1 LDAHIR
7 GLSPFPGAWFEANGK
22 RVKVLAAEPLSD
34 EGATATLA
42 ESGAIYCG
50 VGALRLVTV
59 QPAGKGAMSGADF
72 LRGRGLVPGQ
82 KLDI

>member
-1 LDAHIR
+1 
-7 GLSPFPGAWFEANGK
+7 
-22 RVKVLAAEPLSD
+22 
-34 EGATATLA
+34 
-42 ESGAIYCG
+42 
-50 VGALRLVTV
+50 V